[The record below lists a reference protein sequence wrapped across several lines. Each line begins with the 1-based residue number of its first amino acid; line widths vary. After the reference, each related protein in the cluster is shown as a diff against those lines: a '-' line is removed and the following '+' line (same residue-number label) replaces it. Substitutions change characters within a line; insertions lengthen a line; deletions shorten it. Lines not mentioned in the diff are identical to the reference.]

1 MEEGMKLKRW
11 RKGILSRLLRV
22 LFFRKVTA
30 KIGIYGPPNAG
41 KTTLANR
48 IIHTFVDENED
59 MGVSTEVPH
68 ETRRAVWRKGILV
81 DLKSKSVRNPYLNA
95 TTNPDP
101 TSTSDSKSKQ
111 REGKAKLKLDIVD
124 TPGLATKI
132 DFHDFMAF
140 GLEEQEAK
148 KRAKEATEGV
158 IEAIKWLDDI
168 DGVLLLM
175 DATEDPYTQTNI
187 VIIGNLEARSIPL
200 IVVANKMDLAEA
212 APQRI
217 ADAFPQHPVIPISAL
232 KGENMDELYKEMAR
246 RFR

>member
-1 MEEGMKLKRW
+1 MTGRTR
-11 RKGILSRLLRV
+11 RKGIFARLFRAL
-22 LFFRKVTA
+22 LFRRATA

-41 KTTLANR
+41 KTTLANQ

-59 MGVSTEVPH
+59 IGTSTEIPH
-68 ETRRAVWRKGILV
+68 ETRRAVRLSGILI
-81 DLKSKSVRNPYLNA
+81 DLKSRTLQNLCHNGDANP
-95 TTNPDP
+95 TTSSGTAPFTP
-101 TSTSDSKSKQ
+101 AEAKSKL
-111 REGKAKLKLDIVD
+111 RLDIVD

-140 GLEEQEAK
+140 GLEETEAK

-175 DATEDPYTQTNI
+175 DATENPYTQTNI
-187 VIIGNLEARSIPL
+187 VIIGNLEARSIPV
-200 IVVANKMDLAEA
+200 IIAANKIDLAEA

-217 ADAFPQHPVIPISAL
+217 ADAFPQHTVVPISAL
-232 KGENMDELYKEMAR
+232 KGDNMDALYREMTR
-246 RFR
+246 KFR

>member
-1 MEEGMKLKRW
+1 MEKEMKSKRR
-11 RKGILSRLLRV
+11 RKGILSRLIDA
-22 LFFRKVTA
+22 LFFRKKTA

-59 MGVSTEVPH
+59 IGVSTEIPH
-68 ETRRAVWRKGILV
+68 ETRRAVRRGGIII
-81 DLKSKSVRNPYLNA
+81 DLKSKSVQNQNP
-95 TTNPDP
+95 TPH
-101 TSTSDSKSKQ
+101 SKTEERKS
-111 REGKAKLKLDIVD
+111 KAKLKLDVVD

-132 DFHDFMAF
+132 DFHEFMAY
-140 GLEEQEAK
+140 GLEEEEAK

-168 DGVLLLM
+168 DGIVLLM
-175 DATEDPYTQTNI
+175 DATKDPYTQTNI
-187 VIIGNLEARSIPL
+187 VIVGNMEARGTPVI
-200 IVVANKMDLAEA
+200 IAANKVDLADA

-217 ADAFPQHPVIPISAL
+217 INAFPQHPVIPISAL
-232 KGENMDELYKEMAR
+232 KGENMEELYEEMAR

>member
-1 MEEGMKLKRW
+1 MEEGMKLRKR
-11 RKGILSRLLRV
+11 RRGILSRLLRA

-59 MGVSTEVPH
+59 IGVPTEIPH
-68 ETRRAVWRKGILV
+68 ETRRAVRRRGILI
-81 DLKSKSVRNPYLNA
+81 DMKSNFVQNPYLNA
-95 TTNPDP
+95 TINPDSP
-101 TSTSDSKSKQ
+101 SASDSEP

-187 VIIGNLEARSIPL
+187 VVIGNLEARSIPV
-200 IVVANKMDLAEA
+200 IIAANKIDLAEA

-217 ADAFPQHPVIPISAL
+217 ADAFPQHQVIPISAL
-232 KGENMDELYKEMAR
+232 KGDNMDELYKEMAR

>member
-1 MEEGMKLKRW
+1 MKLRKR
-11 RKGILSRLLRV
+11 RKGILSRLLRA

-59 MGVSTEVPH
+59 IGVSTEVPH
-68 ETRRAVWRKGILV
+68 ETRRAVRREGVLI
-81 DLKSKSVRNPYLNA
+81 DLKSKSVQ
-95 TTNPDP
+95 NPDLNTIP
-101 TSTSDSKSKQ
+101 SSNVTSTAEQKP
-111 REGKAKLKLDIVD
+111 REGKSKLKLDIVD

-140 GLEEQEAK
+140 GLEEKEAK

-187 VIIGNLEARSIPL
+187 VVIGNLEARSIPV
-200 IVVANKMDLAEA
+200 IVVANKIDLAEA
-212 APQRI
+212 SPQRI
-217 ADAFPQHPVIPISAL
+217 VDAFPQHTVIPVSAL
-232 KGENMDELYKEMAR
+232 KGDNMGELYREMAS

>member
-1 MEEGMKLKRW
+1 MKLRKR
-11 RKGILSRLLRV
+11 RKGILSRLLRA
-22 LFFRKVTA
+22 LFFRKVPA

-41 KTTLANR
+41 KTTLANT

-59 MGVSTEVPH
+59 IGVSTEVPH
-68 ETRRAVWRKGILV
+68 ETRRAVRKEGVLI
-81 DLKSKSVRNPYLNA
+81 DLKSKSVQNPYLNVS
-95 TTNPDP
+95 PDSNV
-101 TSTSDSKSKQ
+101 TSTAEQKP
-111 REGKAKLKLDIVD
+111 REGKSKLKLDIVD

-140 GLEEQEAK
+140 GLEEKEAK

-187 VIIGNLEARSIPL
+187 VIIGNLEARSIPM

-217 ADAFPQHPVIPISAL
+217 ADAFPQHTVIPISAL
-232 KGENMDELYKEMAR
+232 KGDNMGELYREMAR

>member
-1 MEEGMKLKRW
+1 MKSR
-11 RKGILSRLLRV
+11 RRRNGVLSQLLRA

-59 MGVSTEVPH
+59 IGIPTEIPH
-68 ETRRAVWRKGILV
+68 ETRRAVRREGILI
-81 DLKSKSVRNPYLNA
+81 DLTKSVEYLNA
-95 TTNPDP
+95 SSNSNVTTGTELKP
-101 TSTSDSKSKQ
+101 
-111 REGKAKLKLDIVD
+111 RGRRAKLKLDIVD

-140 GLEEQEAK
+140 GLEEEEAK

-187 VIIGNLEARSIPL
+187 VIIGNLEARGIPV
-200 IVVANKMDLAEA
+200 IIVANKIDLPEA
-212 APQRI
+212 VPQRI
-217 ADAFPQHPVIPISAL
+217 VDAFPQHTVIPVSAL
-232 KGENMDELYKEMAR
+232 KGENMGELYMEMTR
-246 RFR
+246 TFR

>member
-1 MEEGMKLKRW
+1 
-11 RKGILSRLLRV
+11 
-22 LFFRKVTA
+22 
-30 KIGIYGPPNAG
+30 
-41 KTTLANR
+41 
-48 IIHTFVDENED
+48 VDENED
-59 MGVSTEVPH
+59 IGVPTEIPH
-68 ETRRAVWRKGILV
+68 ETRRAVRRRGILI
-81 DLKSKSVRNPYLNA
+81 DMKSKFVQNPYLNA
-95 TTNPDP
+95 TINPDSP
-101 TSTSDSKSKQ
+101 STSDSKP

-187 VIIGNLEARSIPL
+187 VVIGNLEARSIPV
-200 IVVANKMDLAEA
+200 IIAANKIDLAEA

-232 KGENMDELYKEMAR
+232 KGDNMDELYKEMAR
-246 RFR
+246 KFR

>member
-1 MEEGMKLKRW
+1 MKLKKR
-11 RKGILSRLLRV
+11 RKGILSRLLRA

-59 MGVSTEVPH
+59 IGVSTEVPH
-68 ETRRAVWRKGILV
+68 ETRRAVRKEGVLI
-81 DLKSKSVRNPYLNA
+81 DLKPKSVQNPYLNA
-95 TTNPDP
+95 NPDSNV
-101 TSTSDSKSKQ
+101 TSTTEQKP
-111 REGKAKLKLDIVD
+111 REGKSKLKLDIVD

-140 GLEEQEAK
+140 GLEEKEAK

-187 VIIGNLEARSIPL
+187 VIIGNLEARSIPV

-212 APQRI
+212 SPQRI
-217 ADAFPQHPVIPISAL
+217 ADAFPQHTVIPISAL
-232 KGENMDELYKEMAR
+232 KGENMGELYKEMAR

>member
-1 MEEGMKLKRW
+1 MMKR
-11 RKGILSRLLRV
+11 RRRGKGILSRLLRV
-22 LFFRKVTA
+22 LFFRRATT

-59 MGVSTEVPH
+59 IGTSTNIPH
-68 ETRRAVWRKGILV
+68 ETRRAVRRGGILI
-81 DLKSKSVRNPYLNA
+81 DLKSKSVQNPYLN
-95 TTNPDP
+95 PG
-101 TSTSDSKSKQ
+101 TSSNRESPSDLKP
-111 REGKAKLKLDIVD
+111 REGRGKLKLDIVD

-140 GLEEQEAK
+140 GLEEAEAK

-168 DGVLLLM
+168 DAVLLLM
-175 DATEDPYTQTNI
+175 DATENPYTQTNI
-187 VIIGNLEARSIPL
+187 VIIGNLEARDVPVI
-200 IVVANKMDLAEA
+200 IVANKIDLPEA

-217 ADAFPQHPVIPISAL
+217 ADAFPQHIVIPISAL
-232 KGENMDELYKEMAR
+232 KGDNMDVLYEEMAR

>member
-1 MEEGMKLKRW
+1 MKLRKR
-11 RKGILSRLLRV
+11 RNGILSRLLRA

-59 MGVSTEVPH
+59 IGVSTEVPH
-68 ETRRAVWRKGILV
+68 ETRRAVRREGVLI
-81 DLKSKSVRNPYLNA
+81 DLKSKSVQNPYLNA
-95 TTNPDP
+95 SPDSNVTTTTEQKP
-101 TSTSDSKSKQ
+101 
-111 REGKAKLKLDIVD
+111 REGRSKLKLDIVD

-140 GLEEQEAK
+140 GLEEKEAK

-187 VIIGNLEARSIPL
+187 VIIGNLEARSIPV
-200 IVVANKMDLAEA
+200 IVVANKIDRAEA

-217 ADAFPQHPVIPISAL
+217 ADAFPQHTVIPISAL
-232 KGENMDELYKEMAR
+232 KGENMGELYREMTR